1 MTFTGRMRLSLF
13 LVALLPPIVAVG
25 AVYLYTSNDAREKRQ
40 LDAYEAIERYQ
51 QYETRFISGMIGRSE
66 EIAVSEPVRSAALYL
81 TGGRSGRIS
90 NLERPN
96 GVDFLEIIDSSGRVL
111 ASAHRPGL
119 VGERLR
125 AAPADSVAFTIE
137 YDRSGRH
144 PAVAC
149 VRNLGGN
156 LNMYTGRYLDESF
169 LDAAS
174 AYADADVYVAFIE
187 DPNNRL
193 ARLEPEEIY
202 AINDSLVAVLGGSA
216 DDGFVIVA
224 SQQGSDGPRTASL
237 VGVTIIV
244 SVISILVALTIG
256 WYLTNRAK
264 REVDNLIEASERV
277 AEGDF
282 TTPVM
287 AYEEGEFSL
296 LADAMTDM
304 MSNLKRTQQQL
315 ATAEKVAAWQAMGR
329 KIAHEVKNPLTP
341 ISVSVDDLRRSFEE
355 QLPGFDR
362 TLKETTTTIK
372 AEIRRMTR
380 MLDEFVS
387 FARMSPPIMSRVTIG
402 QIFEHL
408 RTLYRREI
416 DDGRILLSEER
427 SDTSF
432 TADPDKL
439 KQVLVNL
446 IKNSLE
452 TGDKTTVSISTAVS
466 VSDIVITVT
475 DTGPGFP
482 PELLD
487 NAFEPQVSRK
497 QDGFG
502 LGLVICQRIIHDHGG
517 SITLQNDPD
526 GARVDIQ
533 LPRDNG

>member
-224 SQQGSDGPRTASL
+224 SQQGSDGPRAASL

-244 SVISILVALTIG
+244 SVISILVALAIG